1 MAFPLAAGQPFIRRR
16 RRSRALGIT
25 LMLVAT
31 CAASAVRAAPAHA
44 DSLSAENRFVELI
57 NASRVAGGLPVLSV
71 HPALIASGRT
81 WANKMLAASSAAGGS
96 GCLISHNPELRT
108 AVAASWRKLG
118 ENVGCGDVDV
128 DVLHQKFMDS
138 PAHKANI
145 MDPEFDSIGIGVVY
159 DSTGMMWVTEQF
171 MDLDDR
177 AQQTTTTAP
186 SVPNALALAPTARV
200 KGLTVTPNTSV
211 KRAPRP
217 VRKVTRR

>member
-16 RRSRALGIT
+16 RRSRTLGIT

-57 NASRVAGGLPVLSV
+57 NASRAAGGLPVLSV
-71 HPALIASGRT
+71 HPALISSGRT

-171 MDLDDR
+171 MDLDER
-177 AQQTTTTAP
+177 AQATTTAP
-186 SVPNALALAPTARV
+186 SVPIALALAPTAKV
-200 KGLTVTPNTSV
+200 KGLTVSPNTTV
-211 KRAPRP
+211 KRAARP
-217 VRKVTRR
+217 VRRVTRR